1 MMIPIKESDRRY
13 MMRALR
19 LASFGLYTTYPNP
32 AVGCVFVRDDRI
44 IGAGWHHRAG
54 EPHAEIMAIDN
65 ARGDVSGAT
74 AYVTLE
80 PCSHYGR
87 TPPCAARLVSE
98 GVSRVVIAA
107 GDPNPKVS
115 GRGVRI
121 LREAGI
127 EVVEHVLEKEA
138 WFLNRAFMKS
148 ITGKTPFVTL
158 KTAMSLDAS
167 TALKD
172 GQSKWI
178 TDARSRSDVQ
188 DLRAQCD
195 VIVTSWSTVK
205 ADNPKLNVRYDELP
219 QSARMMVRKED
230 LRQPVKVVIDSAGR
244 FSAGG
249 SLKRSD
255 FEIFK
260 QGRGLLC
267 RADAVDGPVA
277 RELDEHVT
285 EVLLPQAGDHVSL
298 KALLEYLGGMQYRRV
313 MVEAGAGLCGAF
325 IQQELYDELYVYVAP
340 KILGNSSRRAFD
352 CPSPI
357 MLKDCSEAVLH
368 AADKLDHDVR
378 LHYLSP
384 RLNEALKAF
393 EEK

>member
-65 ARGDVSGAT
+65 AGGDVSGAT

-260 QGRGLLC
+260 QGRVLLC
-267 RADAVDGPVA
+267 LADAVDGPVA
-277 RELDEHVT
+277 RELDE
-285 EVLLPQAGDHVSL
+285 
-298 KALLEYLGGMQYRRV
+298 
-313 MVEAGAGLCGAF
+313 
-325 IQQELYDELYVYVAP
+325 QELKKKEFTITKQDGIYIVDAP
-340 KILGNSSRRAFD
+340 FMV
-352 CPSPI
+352 P
-357 MLKDCSEAVLH
+357 VLSMVNMEDYESLQYFQRVLRFSGII
-368 AADKLDHDVR
+368 DKLEEMGVQEDDTVSIYDFEFR
-378 LHYLSP
+378 YL
-384 RLNEALKAF
+384 R
-393 EEK
+393 